1 MKRYIYKFF
10 LGILL
15 LCSLSAGMSSVFAAN
30 TSSSAPIYT
39 TLRSID
45 LRTYNEY
52 RYKMTEQFFHLKK
65 YFEVEQEMS
74 VDILRKIAVLSV
86 KGYKYLPDNLGNKN
100 ILNDLLIDIE
110 K

>member
-1 MKRYIYKFF
+1 MKRYIHKIS
-10 LGILL
+10 LGIIAVFL
-15 LCSLSAGMSSVFAAN
+15 LCSGPVNVFSATTG
-30 TSSSAPIYT
+30 SAPVYT

-52 RYKMTEQFFHLKK
+52 RYKMTEQFFNLKK

-86 KGYKYLPDNLGNKN
+86 TGYKYLPDNLGNKN